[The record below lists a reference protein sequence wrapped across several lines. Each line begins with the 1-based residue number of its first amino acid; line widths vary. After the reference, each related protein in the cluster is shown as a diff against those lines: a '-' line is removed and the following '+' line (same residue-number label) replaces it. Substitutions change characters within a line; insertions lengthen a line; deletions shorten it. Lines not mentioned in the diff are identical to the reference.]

1 MQTLNCV
8 VIDDEPAA
16 IRLLERYVADVSFLK
31 LKASHTKPL
40 EALSYIE
47 TEAIDLVFLDIQMPQ
62 ITGLQL
68 SKIMSSKTQIIF
80 TTAYPEFALDSYDV
94 AAVDYLLK
102 PFSFER
108 FYKAV
113 LKAKSKFQNKSPQE
127 TTSNEDYLF
136 IKTDGKHNFN
146 KVFIQDIKYI
156 EGLKNYVS
164 IQLKDEQI
172 ITYSTLKHLA
182 ERLPSSQFIQ
192 IHKSY
197 IINLAHI
204 DKIEN
209 DAVWIN
215 TTQLPIG
222 NTFRKSFFEA
232 INNRQL

>member
-1 MQTLNCV
+1 MQDLQCI

-16 IRLLERYVADVSFLK
+16 IRLLERYMADISFIK
-31 LKASHTKPL
+31 LKASFTKPL
-40 EALSYIE
+40 EALSFLE
-47 TEAIDLVFLDIQMPQ
+47 SEAIDIVFLDIQMPQ

-68 SKIMSSKTQIIF
+68 SKIIDAKTQIIF
-80 TTAYPEFALDSYDV
+80 TTAYPEFALESYDV

-113 LKAKSKFQNKSPQE
+113 VKAKSKLQKGVAS
-127 TTSNEDYLF
+127 TSTSNNNYLF

-146 KVFIQDIKYI
+146 KVFMEDIKYV

-164 IQLKDEQI
+164 IQLDNDQI
-172 ITYSTLKHLA
+172 ITYITLKHLA
-182 ERLPSSQFIQ
+182 NRLPNALFIQ

-197 IINLAHI
+197 IINLSHI
-204 DKIEN
+204 DTIEN
-209 DAVWIN
+209 DAIWIN
-215 TTQLPIG
+215 NTQLPIG

-232 INNRQL
+232 VNNRQL